1 MAGND
6 AEILA
11 KLDLLVRLQAL
22 SMVAR
27 FESSKDKIVFLG
39 RAGMSPKDIADLLQ
53 TSSNH
58 VNVTLSKARKTGKTV
73 REKDVQVKDA

>member
-1 MAGND
+1 MTESNG
-6 AEILA
+6 EILA

-58 VNVTLSKARKTGKTV
+58 VNVTLSKARKTGKAA
-73 REKDVQVKDA
+73 RENDEQAKG